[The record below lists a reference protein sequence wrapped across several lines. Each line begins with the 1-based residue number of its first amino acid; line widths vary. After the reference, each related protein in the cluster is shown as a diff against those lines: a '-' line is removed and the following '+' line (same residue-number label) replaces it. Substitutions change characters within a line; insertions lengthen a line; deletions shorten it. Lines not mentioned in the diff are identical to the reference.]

1 MEPFW
6 LEVAK
11 RIQAIS
17 QSGLAYCKDP
27 FDLERFQEL
36 REISARMMSNY
47 TETEINKVKDLF
59 LNETGY
65 QTPKVDV
72 RAVIIKKDTIFL
84 VKENSDGKWTLPG
97 GRAEPGLSLSENIV
111 KEVKEESGYDVETE
125 RILAILD
132 RNRYNHPPSP
142 YSIYKIFVLCRL
154 IGGIPTKSI
163 ETEDS
168 SFFPFNRL
176 PDLSIER
183 VTQEQ
188 IELVI
193 NAASSGKV
201 FHD

>member
-36 REISARMMSNY
+36 REISARIMSYY
-47 TETEINKVKDLF
+47 TETEMNKVKDLF

-72 RAVIIKKDTIFL
+72 RAVIIKKDTILL
-84 VKENSDGKWTLPG
+84 VKEKSDGKWTLPG
-97 GRAEPGLSLSENIV
+97 GWAEPGLSLSENIV
-111 KEVKEESGYDVETE
+111 KEVKEESGYDVEAE

-154 IGGIPTKSI
+154 IGGIPTESI

-168 SFFPFNRL
+168 SFFAFHRL
-176 PDLSIER
+176 PDLSIQR

-188 IELVI
+188 IKLVI
-193 NAASSGKV
+193 HAASSGKV